1 MKLSDHVD
9 AIRTKIENAFDKSIA
24 RLGIGAAKQLEL
36 EKIPAEFQALR
47 QRFDE
52 MLDNHIGETGS
63 YENARHKLLDE
74 LTFTLFNRI
83 AAIKVMEAANLF
95 PPIITKQ
102 SEHGDRSFG
111 HKAWLEIRP
120 DMRSEELEGI
130 RDYIESAFDELAKT
144 LPLYD
149 KSFPYALLPDAIS
162 LNDIIDAF
170 NEVEKDS
177 QVEST
182 IWQSDDILGWLYE
195 SYNNAKKQAFKDSGE
210 KTEFDKVSL
219 QSQVY
224 TPRWVVQFLVEN
236 SLGKLYLEMYP
247 TSEIAQNYKIA
258 NAPKTQER
266 TPKPLHEIKLI
277 DPASGSGNF
286 LLYAFDFFYALYQ
299 DQIDNFGADYDEAD
313 IPKLIIEHNLHGI
326 DLDDRAIQLAQLGL
340 YIKARKKRRTVSNL
354 KFNVVSSDFFLPDY
368 SVVRPIFENG
378 LTLDRLEKKLIADI
392 WADLQA
398 AYKFGSLIRL
408 DEKLKVKLNALEVE
422 QNATQEDIFGAE
434 VKKNPVQLGVF
445 TSIDILRQKKFIET
459 FFNNL
464 KIAVEQHVQTKNNT
478 FISSKTRDA
487 ITFLELLTTQYDVAT
502 ANPPY
507 TDSSDFGKDLKTF
520 IDDNYKTPFKFHIN
534 LYATFIKR
542 CYEFLGENG
551 LIAMVH
557 PPTFMYIKTFE
568 DVRKFIIENT
578 HINFFVEWG
587 YLGMFNP
594 SARVDSALYILE
606 KTKSNKDDVVFVK
619 LNNLYETKR
628 YDVLFE
634 AYENYLAGKSHD
646 LLFSIPQSKLKI
658 IKSFPFIYWISDEF
672 RAKFRTDSLDKYFN
686 IKNGLQTGNNNK
698 FLRFWWEV
706 AADKSDYEN
715 SKRWILYGKGGPHNK
730 WYGNLWT
737 TVNVLETNSTSSSKG
752 YYKEGVNFSGSSSK
766 GTSFRYMPKGN
777 MFDNDAPLIFP
788 KQNLD
793 INYLLGFINTKLA
806 SYTISCLNP
815 TVKTQ
820 VGDIKRIPFV
830 MPEKSQENVITNLAK
845 IAISIKKTTCNF
857 SIVEP
862 DFLTSP
868 INFLTSSPDIKARIK
883 AFFNYENYLLTQV
896 LINEAIINEKIF
908 EIYELT
914 PADKAM
920 VLAKEGESIG
930 GLPVCEEARAAYLEF
945 NNTVRPELVE
955 GCGEIKSP
963 VRGELKLSVRGELV
977 EPPQHPST
985 LRQAQGE
992 RELGR
997 TGIGELEEFPL
1008 NHIQEFI
1015 NALPVQTFTAEERAI
1030 VEAEFPALYQSNN
1043 DLEAFCIRHAVNP
1056 INVWAWFKQTNV
1068 IPKQRM
1074 NDLAMEFLADLIRE
1088 ILMEDEDGIIPLVPN
1103 AGGKVLLDRIEA
1115 KFIEKGFS
1123 LAQYSSFDSV
1133 LGKPLLEYLNKH
1145 FFAALSDHLNLF
1157 MYLPKT
1163 PFIWHLTSGEQQGF
1177 DCYVIIYKWSR
1188 DKLMRLRSVYL
1199 EHRERALMNR
1209 QSDLVNN
1216 DSADAQ
1222 NEKDKIFKQLKE
1234 IEAFKVKIDE
1244 LLAENYNPILDD
1256 GVGKNIAPLQKRKML
1271 PYEVLNA
1278 GQLKKYLNADW

>member
-24 RLGIGAAKQLEL
+24 RLGISATKQLEL

-63 YENARHKLLDE
+63 YENARKKLLDE

-111 HKAWLEIRP
+111 HKAWLEMRP

-258 NAPKTQER
+258 NVKNTVRGEPKISVRGEPVEPPQHPSTLRQAQGERESGR

-286 LLYAFDFFYALYQ
+286 LLYAFDFFYALYL
-299 DQIDNFGADYDEAD
+299 DQIENFGADYDEAD

-354 KFNVVSSDFFLPDY
+354 KFNIVSSDFFLPDY
-368 SVVRPIFENG
+368 SVVRPIFEEGSSLNG
-378 LTLDRLEKKLIADI
+378 LQKNLIADI
-392 WADLQA
+392 WQDLQF

-408 DEKLKVKLNALEVE
+408 DEKLNARLNELERQQNSAHHDLFVAVE
-422 QNATQEDIFGAE
+422 IAE
-434 VKKNPVQLGVF
+434 NKDFK
-445 TSIDILRQKKFIET
+445 TT

-507 TDSSDFGKDLKTF
+507 TDSSDFGKDLKAF

-542 CYEFLGENG
+542 CYEFVRDDGKIS
-551 LIAMVH
+551 LIH
-557 PPTFMYIKTFE
+557 PDTFMFIKTFE
-568 DVRKFIIENT
+568 GVREFILNKT
-578 HINFFVEWG
+578 HIDVMIHYPQTGGVFGIGIIYPTF
-587 YLGMFNP
+587 
-594 SARVDSALYILE
+594 YILE
-606 KTKSNKDDVVFVK
+606 KNTNKSSKSLFINIANSEGGRKEEFHILNQKLDDHIDGIENKD
-619 LNNLYETKR
+619 
-628 YDVLFE
+628 
-634 AYENYLAGKSHD
+634 NYS
-646 LLFSIPQSKLKI
+646 FSQSKLKI

-672 RAKFRTDSLDKYFN
+672 RAKFDGGGLSGNFEN
-686 IKNGLQTGNNNK
+686 ISVGMQMPGNNEK
-698 FLRFWWEV
+698 HFRFSWEV
-706 AADKSDYEN
+706 LNKKDFVTYS
-715 SKRWILYGKGGPHNK
+715 KGGAYNK
-730 WYGNLWT
+730 WYGNNWL
-737 TVNVLETNSTSSSKG
+737 TVPISLVENLPLDAAKRQKGFGVTAGRQASKG
-752 YYKEGVNFSGSSSK
+752 N
-766 GTSFRYMPKGN
+766 SFRFK
-777 MFDNDAPLIFP
+777 DNKHFVDNGTMNVFVETQIETF
-788 KQNLD
+788 
-793 INYLLGFINTKLA
+793 YLLGLLNSKIS
-806 SYTISCLNP
+806 SYVFNGLNP
-815 TVKTQ
+815 TVNKQ
-820 VGDIKRIPFV
+820 VGDLKRIPFV
-830 MPEKSQENVITNLAK
+830 VPKKLQENLIANLAE
-845 IAISIKKTTCNF
+845 IAISIKKRICNF
-857 SIVEP
+857 SIIEP
-862 DFLTSP
+862 NYLTSP
-868 INFLTSSPDIKARIK
+868 IQFLTASSDIKARIK
-883 AFFNYENYLLTQV
+883 VFFNYENHLLAQI

-908 EIYELT
+908 EIYKLT

-930 GLPVCEEARAAYLEF
+930 GLPVCEEARMAYLAEQDA
-945 NNTVRPELVE
+945 
-955 GCGEIKSP
+955 I
-963 VRGELKLSVRGELV
+963 
-977 EPPQHPST
+977 Q
-985 LRQAQGE
+985 
-992 RELGR
+992 
-997 TGIGELEEFPL
+997 EFPL
-1008 NHIQEFI
+1008 NHIQDFI
-1015 NALPVQTFTAEERAI
+1015 NALPVQTFTAEERQKI
-1030 VEAEFPALYQSNN
+1030 EAEFPALYQNNN

-1056 INVWAWFKQTNV
+1056 INVWYWFKQTNV

-1133 LGKPLLEYLNKH
+1133 LGKPLPEYLNKF
-1145 FFAALSDHLNLF
+1145 FFAALSDRLNLF
-1157 MYLPKT
+1157 QYLPKT

-1234 IEAFKVKIDE
+1234 IEAFKIKIDE
-1244 LLAENYNPILDD
+1244 LLAEGYNPQIDD
-1256 GVGKNIAPLQKRKML
+1256 GVGKNIAPLQKRKMI